1 MSAHT
6 PEEIDQVG
14 ALMHALMVVIAQ
26 HRNCDPSVV
35 LNAVLSTYLN
45 CADWANQLDRVPQA
59 LAKVSTKATELLQNQ
74 NQLRPSGVPLH

>member
-14 ALMHALMVVIAQ
+14 ALTHALMVVVGQ
-26 HRNCDPSVV
+26 HGSCDPSVV

-45 CADWANQLDRVPQA
+45 CADWADQLDRVPQA
-59 LAKVSTKATELLQNQ
+59 LAKVSAKAAELAQNK
-74 NQLRPSGVPLH
+74 NQRRPSGVPLH